1 MLEDDSPLQGPE
13 PVDQS
18 SARRRSRIHYGWRL
32 LAAAM
37 FISVVPAGVRGSFTL
52 FRLPMSEDLG
62 WSYTALGGAWALG
75 LVMNGVTQPITGHL
89 FDRFGARKVILI
101 CVVATG
107 LATAGLYW
115 ISHYW
120 HVILLF
126 SFVFSIAMGGV
137 SLAILWPLAARWFV
151 KRLGLALGLLTAG
164 NSIAS
169 TVLVPAVT
177 GLVIAQYGWRVAWL
191 ALGVVPLLLALPV
204 GLRFLRNWPSDI
216 GLKPDGDP
224 ETPMEAQRRGSSPAL
239 QRGGFEVDR
248 WWRAFR
254 APTIWALLPGLAAGG
269 LTASFISR
277 ALVSFATDQGIGLS
291 TASNIHAVMVVLGA
305 AGAIAG
311 GWLSDRFPRKRV
323 LGAIYLAQG
332 IAFLV
337 LAVGP
342 GTLTGLWVFAVVGGL
357 CSAAWM
363 PIAFGLVVDVY
374 GLRALGAIWGIAFL
388 SHHLASLAFP
398 VLSALAHGLA
408 GIYASPFVVWV
419 LMLVMASIP
428 VFAINEKKYSS
439 RYEAAVAGG
448 VWGN

>member
-1 MLEDDSPLQGPE
+1 MLQDNNPLPEPE
-13 PVDQS
+13 PVDRS
-18 SARRRSRIHYGWRL
+18 PARRRSRIHYGWRL

-37 FISVVPAGVRGSFTL
+37 FISVVPAGVRDSFTL
-52 FRLPMSEDLG
+52 FALPVSEDLG
-62 WSYTALGGAWALG
+62 WSRTALGGAWILG
-75 LVMNGVTQPITGHL
+75 LVMNGVTQPIIGHL
-89 FDRFGARKVILI
+89 FDRFGARKVIPI
-101 CVVATG
+101 CVVTTG
-107 LATAGLYW
+107 LATAGMYW
-115 ISHYW
+115 TSHYW
-120 HVILLF
+120 HVVVLF
-126 SFVFSIAMGGV
+126 GFVFSVAMGGV

-169 TVLVPAVT
+169 AVLVPAVT

-204 GLRFLRNWPSDI
+204 GLKFLRNWPSDM

-224 ETPMEAQRRGSSPAL
+224 ETPMEAQRRGSAPSL

-277 ALVSFATDQGIGLS
+277 GFVSFATDQGIGLS
-291 TASNIHAVMVVLGA
+291 TASNIHGVTVVLGA

-311 GWLSDRFPRKRV
+311 GWLSDRFPRKKV

-363 PIAFGLVVDVY
+363 PIALGLVVDVY

-388 SHHLASLAFP
+388 SHHLASLAVP
-398 VLSALAHGLA
+398 VLSVLVHGLA
-408 GIYASPFVVWV
+408 GFYASPFVVWV
-419 LMLVMASIP
+419 AMLVMASIP

-439 RYEAAVAGG
+439 RYGAAVG
-448 VWGN
+448 VEVARN